1 MSEINKA
8 DEKDKLKQTKKIN
21 YEKDELDEFMTA
33 LENAGILT
41 GWSKFMGRTEACK
54 DCLLNRNCPCGYSA
68 GNAACLTV
76 RQQYAEGMTTMSDA
90 MYRKAMEEG
99 DAYQDEMDGIAEQYE
114 MESSE

>member
-8 DEKDKLKQTKKIN
+8 DKKDEL
-21 YEKDELDEFMTA
+21 DELDEFMTA
-33 LENAGILT
+33 LENAGILC
-41 GWSKFMGRTEACK
+41 GWSKFMGGTETCR

-76 RQQYAEGMTTMSDA
+76 RQSMTAE
-90 MYRKAMEEG
+90 EQ

-114 MESSE
+114 MECSQ

>member
-8 DEKDKLKQTKKIN
+8 D
-21 YEKDELDEFMTA
+21 EKDELDEFMTA
-33 LENAGILT
+33 LENAGILS
-41 GWSKFMGRTEACK
+41 GWSKFMGRTCRG
-54 DCLLNRNCPCGYSA
+54 CLLNRNCPCGYSA

-76 RQQYAEGMTTMSDA
+76 RQQYAESMTTMSDA

-114 MESSE
+114 MECSQ